1 MFSVTVITTMTKRKG
16 PGEERS
22 YLAHITQ
29 PQSTIK
35 GNRAGTQGRNLA
47 AGLEAET
54 T

>member
-35 GNRAGTQGRNLA
+35 GNKGRDSRKES
-47 AGLEAET
+47 GSRT
-54 T
+54 